1 MKLFSKKSSKNQPSS
16 HEGDDS
22 IPLPPDTPSP
32 TRSPTKSS
40 SRQQQQQQQ
49 QPQHGSSSSRKPSS
63 STSGGPQTS
72 PTRKEHR
79 PSRSSRAFVRHPT
92 EPGHSSSSSRRSR
105 IDLNTHPL
113 NLPPEERKRLS
124 ALSNM
129 SDPSAMDVD
138 PPTGPSPSSPPPQP
152 AQPQPQS
159 AFSVPI
165 TNGTKQTNGDSAA
178 PPVPPHRSNPSSPV
192 PSPEEEAEAFKAA
205 GNKYFK
211 EKKYADAIKQYDK
224 GKPGSDLPSCRTVAP
239 LLRTVTDKLATS
251 YHPHPR
257 LAHVPEQPCGSLH
270 VQQPV

>member
-16 HEGDDS
+16 HEGDDNQP
-22 IPLPPDTPSP
+22 PLPDAPSP
-32 TRSPTKSS
+32 TKSPSKSS
-40 SRQQQQQQQ
+40 SRQ
-49 QPQHGSSSSRKPSS
+49 PHGSSKKPSSSS
-63 STSGGPQTS
+63 STSGGPQAS
-72 PTRKEHR
+72 PSRKEHR
-79 PSRSSRAFVRHPT
+79 PSRSSRAFVRHST
-92 EPGHSSSSSRRSR
+92 EPGHSSSSSSRRSR

-138 PPTGPSPSSPPPQP
+138 PPTSPSPSSPPPQQ

-165 TNGTKQTNGDSAA
+165 TNGTKQTNGGSAA

-192 PSPEEEAEAFKAA
+192 PSPDEEAEAFKAA

-224 GKPGSDLPSCRTVAP
+224 GKPGLISCLVEGCRLPCSEP
-239 LLRTVTDKLATS
+239 
-251 YHPHPR
+251 
-257 LAHVPEQPCGSLH
+257 
-270 VQQPV
+270 

>member
-1 MKLFSKKSSKNQPSS
+1 MKLFSKKSSKTQPSS

-22 IPLPPDTPSP
+22 IPLPPDAPSP
-32 TRSPTKSS
+32 ARSPTKSS
-40 SRQQQQQQQ
+40 SRQQQ
-49 QPQHGSSSSRKPSS
+49 PHGSSSKKPS

-72 PTRKEHR
+72 PSRKEHR
-79 PSRSSRAFVRHPT
+79 PSRSSRTFVRPPT
-92 EPGHSSSSSRRSR
+92 DPAHSSSSSRRSR

-124 ALSNM
+124 ALSNNM

-138 PPTGPSPSSPPPQP
+138 PPTSPPSSSSPPPQP

-165 TNGTKQTNGDSAA
+165 TNGTKKTNGESAA

-192 PSPEEEAEAFKAA
+192 PSPEDEADAFKAA

-224 GKPGSDLPSCRTVAP
+224 GKPSPTCPLQGCR
-239 LLRTVTDKLATS
+239 LC
-251 YHPHPR
+251 
-257 LAHVPEQPCGSLH
+257 PEP
-270 VQQPV
+270 